1 MDATARLLA
10 RHLLDRVLPVLD
22 EAVRRLPPDRLDF
35 RPAPEVMTAKELAYH
50 VYQVVYLLTRALET
64 GRQDPADLD
73 TLPFDPAEA
82 TSPEELL
89 TYGRAVQAYLR
100 DAFARLADTDLDQPI
115 ARVPRPDGRETL
127 LLAFEEA
134 VHHRGQLITYLRA
147 MGVVPP
153 SIYGRP

>member
-1 MDATARLLA
+1 
-10 RHLLDRVLPVLD
+10 
-22 EAVRRLPPDRLDF
+22 
-35 RPAPEVMTAKELAYH
+35 MTAKELAYH

-64 GRQDPADLD
+64 GRQDPADLAA
-73 TLPFDPAEA
+73 LPFDPAEA
-82 TSPEELL
+82 TSPAELL
-89 TYGRAVQAYLR
+89 SYGRAVQAYLR
-100 DAFARLADTDLDQPI
+100 DAFARLAGADPSASSGQAPSGSSGQAPSAGSGKVLDRPV

-153 SIYGRP
+153 SIHWRP